1 MQRNLLWLV
10 FTLFYAVEEE
20 SVPWRRK
27 AMALDHCLCT
37 AFSQLGVVLSRPIL
51 SSYRFDAF
59 APFLLSPHYYS
70 QSIGSQAEGHDL
82 KKVG

>member
-1 MQRNLLWLV
+1 MAEKGHG
-10 FTLFYAVEEE
+10 T
-20 SVPWRRK
+20 RRP
-27 AMALDHCLCT
+27 
-37 AFSQLGVVLSRPIL
+37 LSLHGLQPARCGLEQAHIL